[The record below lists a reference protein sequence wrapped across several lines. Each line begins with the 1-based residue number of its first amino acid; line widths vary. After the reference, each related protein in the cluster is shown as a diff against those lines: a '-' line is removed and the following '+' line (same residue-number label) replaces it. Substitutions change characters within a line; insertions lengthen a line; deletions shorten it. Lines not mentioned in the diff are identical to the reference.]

1 MIRVAVLTVSDSAVG
16 GTRQDLSG
24 PAIVAHCR
32 EKAWM
37 VVATEI
43 VPDERETIAS
53 QLKSW
58 VDGGVAA
65 LILTTGGTGVAPRD
79 VTPEA
84 TCDVIER
91 QIPGLAELMRA
102 RGLEQTPYSVL
113 SRAVVGSRGQSLI
126 VNLPGSPKGAVH
138 SLRAVEHLVPHILDL
153 LRGYTEHKGKEQ
165 EGGGRAAETQKR
177 YGASHQ

>member
-1 MIRVAVLTVSDSAVG
+1 MIRVAVLTVSDSAVA
-16 GTRQDLSG
+16 GTREDLSG
-24 PAIVAHCR
+24 PAIVARCR
-32 EKAWM
+32 EKAWA
-37 VVATEI
+37 VVAQEV
-43 VPDERETIAS
+43 VPDERATIAS
-53 QLKSW
+53 QLRSW
-58 VDGGVAA
+58 ADGGVAG

-84 TCDVIER
+84 TCEVIER

-113 SRAVVGSRGQSLI
+113 SRAVVGSRGRSLI

-138 SLRAVEHLVPHILDL
+138 SLRAIEHLVAHILDL
-153 LRGYTEHKGKEQ
+153 LRGQTEHSENEQ
-165 EGGGRAAETQKR
+165 RGGGRAAETQKP